1 MDIDDY
7 QIDELIEYLNEEYL
21 KLNDPIQLTDLNF
34 YRAEINIILVALRHY
49 LESDDRK

>member
-1 MDIDDY
+1 MVIDDF
-7 QIDELIEYLNEEYL
+7 QIEDLIEYLNEEYL
-21 KLNDPIQLTDLNF
+21 KLDAPDKLTFINF